1 MGFTGYWHCSLP
13 FFKEHKH
20 YTFYRL
26 MMALLKWEP
35 NLEAKCEL
43 KDNREETWPGTGIYD
58 VRNK

>member
-1 MGFTGYWHCSLP
+1 
-13 FFKEHKH
+13 
-20 YTFYRL
+20 